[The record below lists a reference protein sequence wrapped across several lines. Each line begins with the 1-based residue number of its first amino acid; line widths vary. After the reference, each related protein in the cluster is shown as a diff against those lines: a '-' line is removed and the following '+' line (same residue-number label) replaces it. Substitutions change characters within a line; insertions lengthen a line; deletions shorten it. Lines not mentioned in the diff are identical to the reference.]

1 MFHIIIFVVIEM
13 KKRLFIFDCF
23 GVIFGEIG
31 PRIVRKYAG
40 HNDISELK
48 DKLFV
53 PADLGQITYD
63 ELLTSI
69 ADEFGV
75 DKQTVADDWNSFV
88 VLNEELVEMI
98 KVIRENACVALLSN
112 ASKGFVESLFE
123 KFGLTHLFDK
133 MVISCNVGMAKP
145 DTKIYRYCVSLFDN
159 DFDEIYMV
167 DDNIA
172 NVRAAAALGIIPIH
186 FTGNECVRELVDKF

>member
-1 MFHIIIFVVIEM
+1 M
-13 KKRLFIFDCF
+13 KKRLVIFDCF

-31 PRIVRKYAG
+31 PRIVRKYAQ
-40 HNDISELK
+40 NDDISALK
-48 DKLFV
+48 DKLFI
-53 PADLGQITYD
+53 PADLGIITYD

-75 DKQTVADDWNSFV
+75 DKQNIVDDWNSFI

-98 KVIRENACVALLSN
+98 KTIRDSASVALLSN

-123 KFGLTHLFDK
+123 KYGLTHLFDK
-133 MVISCNVGMAKP
+133 MVISCNIGIAKP
-145 DTKIYRYCVSLFDN
+145 DKEIYKYCVSLFDG
-159 DFDEIYMV
+159 DFDEIYMI

-172 NVRAAAALGIIPIH
+172 NVEAAAEIGITPVH
-186 FTGNECVRELVDKF
+186 FTGNECLRELMYKQ